1 MKAIEFR
8 DLTNEELLKKLEEMK
23 SELLKLR
30 FQEARK
36 VLENPMRFRILK
48 KDIARINT
56 ILNKKS
62 K

>member
-56 ILNKKS
+56 ILNEKGK
-62 K
+62 

>member
-1 MKAIEFR
+1 MKAIDFR

>member
-56 ILNKKS
+56 ILNEKS